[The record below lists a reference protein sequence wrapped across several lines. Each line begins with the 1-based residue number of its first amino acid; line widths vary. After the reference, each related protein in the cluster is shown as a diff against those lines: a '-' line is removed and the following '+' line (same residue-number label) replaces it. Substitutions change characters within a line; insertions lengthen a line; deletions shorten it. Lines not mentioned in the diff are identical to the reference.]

1 MADRFTTRS
10 RFFALTFLLLSFF
23 VPFSLA
29 TYFGLA
35 VWQALIVFISAAVL
49 LTLLGIYS
57 SSVRDRQLKQHKKI
71 FPD

>member
-10 RFFALTFLLLSFF
+10 RIIAGTCLLFSFF

-35 VWQALIVFISAAVL
+35 VWQALLVFLVGSVL
-49 LTLLGIYS
+49 LLATGLFC
-57 SSVRDRQLKQHKKI
+57 SSVRDRQSKDTKKI